1 MPRHP
6 ILVPLSHDQREA
18 LGLTFFLHHPAPPG
32 RVTAMTPTSTPERRP
47 ARLLAFYDT
56 YLVSHFRAEEEALFP
71 ALRTR
76 RALVAS
82 LCDDH
87 RRFAELRDAVAA
99 ARGDDAIHAALT
111 AFADLLEAHVRR
123 EEREL
128 FTFFPEGIGRS
139 VTRFDSEDRNFGES
153 HPPESNRRPT
163 DYESVALPTE
173 LGWLVQRERL
183 LSRG

>member
-6 ILVPLSHDQREA
+6 ILVPLSHDHREA

-32 RVTAMTPTSTPERRP
+32 RVTAMTPTSTPERRR

-82 LCDDH
+82 LCDVGKDSATPITSSPCAGLPKIGSRLSGIWTSCPD
-87 RRFAELRDAVAA
+87 RRL
-99 ARGDDAIHAALT
+99 
-111 AFADLLEAHVRR
+111 
-123 EEREL
+123 
-128 FTFFPEGIGRS
+128 IG
-139 VTRFDSEDRNFGES
+139 
-153 HPPESNRRPT
+153 
-163 DYESVALPTE
+163 
-173 LGWLVQRERL
+173 
-183 LSRG
+183 

>member
-6 ILVPLSHDQREA
+6 ILVPLSHDHREA

-32 RVTAMTPTSTPERRP
+32 RVTAMTPTSTPERRR

-99 ARGDDAIHAALT
+99 ARGDDAIHATRTSGERSASSSPSSRR
-111 AFADLLEAHVRR
+111 ASVRPR
-123 EEREL
+123 PGASA
-128 FTFFPEGIGRS
+128 TPS
-139 VTRFDSEDRNFGES
+139 VRFSLRAIPPAATSRTR
-153 HPPESNRRPT
+153 T
-163 DYESVALPTE
+163 
-173 LGWLVQRERL
+173 
-183 LSRG
+183 